1 MMLLKPLDL
10 ILVQHSNM
18 LKKFF
23 FFLIFFLISLNLYAN
38 EKTALFDI
46 DYILNNSIVGK
57 KILTH
62 LDNINKKNISDLK
75 EYEKEISSSEKD
87 LINKKNIISEEEFQ
101 KEMIVLNK
109 KIKSFKSKKKT
120 LVKEF
125 NSKKNSEI
133 FKFMKLINPI
143 IENYMGDNKIG
154 ILLDKKNVFIANK
167 NNDITMF
174 ILDII
179 DKQIKDFSFN

>member
-18 LKKFF
+18 LKKIFF
-23 FFLIFFLISLNLYAN
+23 FSIFFLVSLNLYAN

-109 KIKSFKSKKKT
+109 KIKSFKSKKK
-120 LVKEF
+120 L
-125 NSKKNSEI
+125 
-133 FKFMKLINPI
+133 
-143 IENYMGDNKIG
+143 
-154 ILLDKKNVFIANK
+154 
-167 NNDITMF
+167 
-174 ILDII
+174 
-179 DKQIKDFSFN
+179 